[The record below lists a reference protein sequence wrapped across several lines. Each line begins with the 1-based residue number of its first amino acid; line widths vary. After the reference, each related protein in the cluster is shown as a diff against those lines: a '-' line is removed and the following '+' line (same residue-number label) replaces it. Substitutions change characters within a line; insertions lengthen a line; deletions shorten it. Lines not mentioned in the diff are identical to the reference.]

1 MSDKSNLDSQI
12 DAVKDVP
19 APPVQKAEDTD
30 SVPKHAAS
38 PSESTGLWG
47 MTDHIYDQLVRWA
60 RTYLPTIAAVLAI
73 LAGCFSQ
80 LSQVPGL
87 QDNAPWIAVLAGV
100 LAAISTALN
109 KILQVSKAQYTQQ
122 DSVQ

>member
-1 MSDKSNLDSQI
+1 MSSKSNLDSQI
-12 DAVKDVP
+12 DSLKDSFEFP
-19 APPVQKAEDTD
+19 EA
-30 SVPKHAAS
+30 SSPKHATS
-38 PSESTGLWG
+38 SESTGLWG

-100 LAAISTALN
+100 LAAMSTALN
-109 KILQVSKAQYTQQ
+109 KVLQVSKAQYTQQ

>member
-30 SVPKHAAS
+30 SVPKHAAAVS
-38 PSESTGLWG
+38 DQTGLWG

-60 RTYLPTIAAVLAI
+60 RAYLPTIAAILAI

-87 QDNAPWIAVLAGV
+87 QDNAPWIAMLAGV
-100 LAAISTALN
+100 LAAVSTALN

>member
-19 APPVQKAEDTD
+19 APPVQKTEDTD
-30 SVPKHAAS
+30 SVPKHAAAVS
-38 PSESTGLWG
+38 DQTGLWG

-60 RTYLPTIAAVLAI
+60 RAYLPTIAAILAI

-87 QDNAPWIAVLAGV
+87 QDNAPWIAMLAGV
-100 LAAISTALN
+100 LAAVSTALN
-109 KILQVSKAQYTQQ
+109 RILQVSKAQYTQQ
-122 DSVQ
+122 NSVQ